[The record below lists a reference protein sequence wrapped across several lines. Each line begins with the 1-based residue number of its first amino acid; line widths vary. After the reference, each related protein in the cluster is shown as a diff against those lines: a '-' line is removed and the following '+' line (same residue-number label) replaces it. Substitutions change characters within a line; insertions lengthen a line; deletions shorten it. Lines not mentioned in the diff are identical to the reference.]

1 MALPPITPAKV
12 HDMAETAMQ
21 GLLSSDSSRRSVA
34 ITAENNKRSFN
45 QELSI
50 EAYDIAEA
58 LIAESV
64 MRS

>member
-1 MALPPITPAKV
+1 MSLPPIVPGKV

-21 GLLSSDSSRRSVA
+21 GLLSGNASRWAVSVIA
-34 ITAENNKRSFN
+34 KINNRTFN
-45 QELSI
+45 EELAV

-64 MRS
+64 TRL